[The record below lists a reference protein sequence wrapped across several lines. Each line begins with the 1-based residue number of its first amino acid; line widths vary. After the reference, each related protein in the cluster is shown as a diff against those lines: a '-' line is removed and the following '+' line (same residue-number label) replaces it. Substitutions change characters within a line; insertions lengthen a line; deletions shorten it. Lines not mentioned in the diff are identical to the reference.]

1 MATPLTALFSI
12 VYFSI
17 DWFLCFSSCSVAM
30 TNQRKVIWLVELNL
44 SIASVLIQYKKHMN
58 NHKDHRL
65 RIRSGYDGF
74 GNKKGT
80 VVGIW
85 WMESIQ
91 KLFESGTAWLTLF
104 CIVSVL
110 VLLLFLTTNK
120 QFHRCLS
127 DGTIVITVDV
137 PLLIL
142 KKNEMPIFS
151 LKFIRTMS
159 VCGMNLARVW
169 IYLY

>member
-44 SIASVLIQYKKHMN
+44 SIASVLIQYIKHMN
-58 NHKDHRL
+58 NQKDQHL

-80 VVGIW
+80 MVGIW
-85 WMESIQ
+85 
-91 KLFESGTAWLTLF
+91 
-104 CIVSVL
+104 
-110 VLLLFLTTNK
+110 
-120 QFHRCLS
+120 
-127 DGTIVITVDV
+127 
-137 PLLIL
+137 
-142 KKNEMPIFS
+142 
-151 LKFIRTMS
+151 
-159 VCGMNLARVW
+159 
-169 IYLY
+169 